1 MSLKLSSNLPNNN
14 LYQNNFINKP
24 LPINIENT
32 KNISNDNLIPTYD
45 LNTDL
50 RFLMNLEANLY
61 YQSNSN
67 PYNLSKLSI
76 DKYNQMKKY
85 NPEYIQV
92 NENLEEEKDNNIYGV
107 NTVVNKNNFNESDKE
122 ENIENEKI
130 EIKKYKKI
138 NEKINKNN
146 IRINHK
152 KEKNRNEI
160 EIVNNN
166 LKISS
171 ILSDTI
177 GENFDSTFKK
187 ENTKNNDN
195 DGLIDY
201 LKKENFELKKKNE
214 KLNQLINSLFYF
226 INQLSQN
233 YTKDKKNFE
242 LSPYNINLN
251 ALFSDLNLLNE
262 SIQNHLNEKKLN
274 DTTINSSKTI
284 EKKKSKNIKKINKI
298 ERLKNEVILGKTF
311 TFGQNDSL
319 NEDNL
324 ESKKYKKQSSQNKLN
339 KEKNQ
344 IKIMNNN
351 SKKRNNI
358 NILGCNIKGNGNK
371 IKDKSKNNLKK
382 DNFNF
387 IPNEKDAMRS
397 VKNIIYE

>member
-1 MSLKLSSNLPNNN
+1 MSLKLSPILPNNN

-146 IRINHK
+146 LRINHK

-187 ENTKNNDN
+187 ENTKKNDN

-324 ESKKYKKQSSQNKLN
+324 ESKKYKNQNSQNKLI

-358 NILGCNIKGNGNK
+358 NLLGCNVKGNGNK

>member
-1 MSLKLSSNLPNNN
+1 MSLKLSPILPNNN

-146 IRINHK
+146 LRINHK

-233 YTKDKKNFE
+233 YTKDKKSFE
-242 LSPYNINLN
+242 FSPYNINLN

-339 KEKNQ
+339 
-344 IKIMNNN
+344 
-351 SKKRNNI
+351 
-358 NILGCNIKGNGNK
+358 NK
-371 IKDKSKNNLKK
+371 Y
-382 DNFNF
+382 
-387 IPNEKDAMRS
+387 
-397 VKNIIYE
+397 IYF

>member
-1 MSLKLSSNLPNNN
+1 MSLKLSPILPNNN

-32 KNISNDNLIPTYD
+32 KNISNDNLIPTYY

-146 IRINHK
+146 LRINHK

-324 ESKKYKKQSSQNKLN
+324 ESKKYKNQNSQNKLI

>member
-1 MSLKLSSNLPNNN
+1 MSLKLSPILPNNN

-92 NENLEEEKDNNIYGV
+92 NENLEEEKDIDIYRL
-107 NTVVNKNNFNESDKE
+107 NTALNKNNFNESDKE

-146 IRINHK
+146 LRINHK
-152 KEKNRNEI
+152 KEKNRSEI

-187 ENTKNNDN
+187 ENTKKNDN

-344 IKIMNNN
+344 IKIINNN

>member
-1 MSLKLSSNLPNNN
+1 MSLKLSPILPNNN

-32 KNISNDNLIPTYD
+32 KNIYNDNLIPTYD

-92 NENLEEEKDNNIYGV
+92 NENLEEEKDNDIYGV

-146 IRINHK
+146 LRINHK

-371 IKDKSKNNLKK
+371 IKDKSKNNLQK

>member
-1 MSLKLSSNLPNNN
+1 MSLKLSPILPNNN

-92 NENLEEEKDNNIYGV
+92 NENLEEEKDNDIYGV

-146 IRINHK
+146 LRINHK

-324 ESKKYKKQSSQNKLN
+324 ESKKYKNQNSQNKLI

-358 NILGCNIKGNGNK
+358 NILGCNVKGNGNK

>member
-1 MSLKLSSNLPNNN
+1 MSLKLSPILPNNN

-92 NENLEEEKDNNIYGV
+92 NENLEEEKDNDIYGV

-146 IRINHK
+146 LRINHK

-187 ENTKNNDN
+187 ENTKKNDN

-324 ESKKYKKQSSQNKLN
+324 ESKKYKNQNSQNKLI

-358 NILGCNIKGNGNK
+358 NILGCNVKGNGNK

>member
-1 MSLKLSSNLPNNN
+1 MSLKLSPILPNNN

-146 IRINHK
+146 LRINHK

-187 ENTKNNDN
+187 ENTKKNDN

-324 ESKKYKKQSSQNKLN
+324 ESKKYKNQNSQNKLN

-358 NILGCNIKGNGNK
+358 NILGCNVKGNGNK